1 MAVLSLVLIGDAFAI
16 TLVRGIREA
25 DTEQL
30 KSWHITHK
38 ACNQQLGKIMKRSL
52 MIKSCVVAVILGILL
67 VLLAFPR
74 RNSQPIPSFQ
84 FLSGRGPAIRLE
96 SHFGERWHDDTRFVY
111 TFQAD
116 YNDVCADANSELLA
130 LGYVITKLPV
140 QVPRYREYMRRNKA
154 PIDLDKVL
162 ILDKTKFAVYSTP
175 KGSKYSSPDR
185 HTIHYRDGW
194 VTVEIMQQRPPS
206 GLQGKWRIFKAWLH
220 SKK

>member
-1 MAVLSLVLIGDAFAI
+1 
-16 TLVRGIREA
+16 
-25 DTEQL
+25 
-30 KSWHITHK
+30 
-38 ACNQQLGKIMKRSL
+38 MKRSL

-206 GLQGKWRIFKAWLH
+206 GLQGKWRIFKAWLR